1 MTEFKLLKNDYYQLA
16 MCVAYILLNQANDKA
31 GFEGFVRRINPKIN
45 PDQDFY
51 YFGGNKEAIELLE
64 TVKCELHHHDFLG
77 TFLELIETKL
87 PEDKKNLY
95 MRLIKNNWKYLDKDF
110 HYTVYPENAKLFPY
124 VPAVQ
129 YYGPKWIGQLL
140 ETPLINCI
148 NGKTGFNTLD
158 RLDGFDSEGE
168 KNDLYSLVF
177 EDPNFVSV
185 LYKKGY
191 FDALTDKA
199 IEYRNS
205 TNKVLLEAGYRRA
218 CGAEYASTATIKALQ
233 YGWDGTSNT
242 SVVFPQPHRL
252 PKVGGTMAHS
262 FIMSQRNELEAYHL
276 WNSIYPNSTILI
288 DTYDTMIGL
297 SELIDYNIKPACVRI
312 DSEPLDILATQAR
325 KVLDA
330 NGWDDVEIFISGDLT
345 PERLR
350 DFEERGIPFDRCM
363 AGTSYVNVGGTDKV
377 NAEFVYKLVEFEK
390 DGKVYYPEKKAKG
403 KDSRSGLKYVEYD
416 QFRKLLKI
424 TTHKIQRKTLRNWYE
439 YLPMDLEQRK
449 AWMGFFGVAENN
461 DIETTLFEPTIEPPI
476 RHFYNCDCT
485 DDGFCICHEGSLK

>member
-1 MTEFKLLKNDYYQLA
+1 MKQFKLLSNDYYQLA
-16 MCVAYILLNQANDKA
+16 MTVAYILLNQANDKA

-45 PDQDFY
+45 PDKDFY
-51 YFGGNKEAIELLE
+51 YFGGNKEAKELLE
-64 TVKCELHHHDFLG
+64 TAKTELQDPE
-77 TFLELIETKL
+77 FLETFISLVETKL
-87 PEDKKNLY
+87 PEDKKDLY
-95 MRLIKNNWKYLDKDF
+95 IELIKDNWKYLDTDF

-158 RLDGFDSEGE
+158 RLDGFDSDEE
-168 KNDLYSLVF
+168 RKDLYSLVF
-177 EDPNFVSV
+177 EDPNFIAT

-191 FDALTDKA
+191 YDALTDKA
-199 IEYRNS
+199 MEYRNS

-233 YGWDGTSNT
+233 HGWDGTSNT
-242 SVVFPQPHRL
+242 SVVLPQPHRL

-262 FIMSQRNELEAYHL
+262 FVMSQRNELEAYHL

-288 DTYDTMIGL
+288 DTYDTIEGL
-297 SELIDYNIKPACVRI
+297 KLLMKYDIKPACVRI
-312 DSEPLDILATQAR
+312 DSEPLDVLADLVR
-325 KVLDA
+325 VELDA
-330 NGWDDVEIFISGDLT
+330 HRWDDVQIFISGDLT

-350 DFEERGIPFDRCM
+350 DFEERCVPFDRCM

-390 DGKVYYPEKKAKG
+390 DGKRYFPEKKANG
-403 KDSRSGLKYVEYD
+403 KDSKAGLKDVTFDKSTQTLYVEKVAED
-416 QFRKLLKI
+416 NLVRD
-424 TTHKIQRKTLRNWYE
+424 R
-439 YLPMDLEQRK
+439 
-449 AWMGFFGVAENN
+449 MGFYG
-461 DIETTLFEPTIEPPI
+461 
-476 RHFYNCDCT
+476 
-485 DDGFCICHEGSLK
+485 CHLMKNFDVKEVIFR